1 MRNMFELPRSF
12 GVLSSPELTTRI
24 VRTDRPRSDS
34 RIYRTKL
41 YKSIT
46 LFEVGY
52 YLNIS
57 SCSQIFRVHVK
68 YLLIPSFETHILL
81 LIIERIRYAP
91 YGATQNVIP
100 SKKQNLKNIVIQ
112 HFVVGGLIE
121 TFIVTLQV
129 RQKVEKQNY
138 SYFILYQTYY
148 NIIHKLSLKDHC

>member
-24 VRTDRPRSDS
+24 VRTDRLRSDS

-91 YGATQNVIP
+91 YGAAQNVIP
-100 SKKQNLKNIVIQ
+100 SKKQKPKEHSDPTFCSRRAGLNIYSDTA
-112 HFVVGGLIE
+112 GPPKGRKTKL
-121 TFIVTLQV
+121 FIF
-129 RQKVEKQNY
+129 Y
-138 SYFILYQTYY
+138 
-148 NIIHKLSLKDHC
+148 IISNVL